1 MGFVRHGIRAI
12 LVLTMFVIVASVGA
26 GVFFRYV
33 LGQPLFWSDEVARF
47 ALIWMTFLGAAAL
60 MFSEGGHITVEVLVT
75 RAGCRARWRMEL
87 VADLFVLVISLV
99 VVAGSYLWMSARYEH
114 LSPAL
119 NIPMGYVYTA
129 IPLGAA
135 LGILIVGRRV
145 LRRLRGDSNPWRP

>member
-1 MGFVRHGIRAI
+1 MALIRHGVRVIV
-12 LVLTMFVIVASVGA
+12 VLAMFVIVASVGA

-60 MFSEGGHITVEVLVT
+60 MFAEGGHITVEFLVT
-75 RAGCRARWRMEL
+75 RVGPRARWTMEL
-87 VADLFVLVISLV
+87 VADLLVIAISVV
-99 VVAGSYLWMSARYEH
+99 VVAGSYLWMSARFEH

-145 LRRLRGDSNPWRP
+145 LRRLRGDPEPWRP